1 MRTNRT
7 FRSALV
13 VSAALGLTLTATGC
27 NSDSKDGSGSVRP
40 ASPATSVSP
49 AGSPAAPA
57 NGIEKQSAQKIL
69 AAARKATA
77 SAASLRIKG
86 QIKEGGQT
94 IGLDFSYSGKQA
106 AIGELSM
113 DGQRVAMTRI
123 GSAVYVKP
131 DDKFL
136 QKIGGKGAVQTLSGK
151 YLKTKPGDKD
161 FADIVTFTTLPK
173 VVTGILTA
181 EGTPAKGE
189 VAQLEGR
196 PAIALTDSGSDSGK
210 LYVSTVG
217 EPYALRLDGGAEGRI
232 DFLDYSKAVTVQAPP
247 SNQVVDISSLKG
259 AGG

>member
-1 MRTNRT
+1 MRIHST

-13 VSAALGLTLTATGC
+13 VSAALGFTLTTTGC
-27 NSDSKDGSGSVRP
+27 NSDSKDDAGSVRP
-40 ASPATSVSP
+40 ASPATS
-49 AGSPAAPA
+49 ASPAASA

-77 SAASLRIKG
+77 SAATLRIKG
-86 QIKEGGQT
+86 QIKEGGQA
-94 IGLDFSYSGKQA
+94 IALDFSYSGKESA
-106 AIGELSM
+106 TGELTM
-113 DGQRVAMTRI
+113 DGQRVALTRI

-136 QKIGGKGAVQTLSGK
+136 QKLGGKAAVQTLAGK

-161 FADIVTFTTLPK
+161 FADIATFTTLPK
-173 VVTGILTA
+173 VVNGILTA

-189 VAQLEGR
+189 VASLEGR
-196 PAIALTDSGSDSGK
+196 PAIALTDGGKGK

-217 EPYALRLDGGAEGRI
+217 EPYALRIDGGADGRI
-232 DFLDYSKAVTVQAPP
+232 DFLDYGKAVTVQAPP
-247 SNQVVDISSLKG
+247 SNQVVDVSGLKG